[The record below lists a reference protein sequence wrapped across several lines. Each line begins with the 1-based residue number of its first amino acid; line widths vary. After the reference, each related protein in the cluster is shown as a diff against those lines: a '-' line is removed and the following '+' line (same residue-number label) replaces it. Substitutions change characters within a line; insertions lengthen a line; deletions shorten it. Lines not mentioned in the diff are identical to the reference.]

1 MLESK
6 PPRNSRPQT
15 HRNDGTGAKPER
27 ASSRALKTNIGLIDL
42 LMP

>member
-15 HRNDGTGAKPER
+15 HRNDGTGAKLET
-27 ASSRALKTNIGLIDL
+27 ASLEGVKQIV
-42 LMP
+42 